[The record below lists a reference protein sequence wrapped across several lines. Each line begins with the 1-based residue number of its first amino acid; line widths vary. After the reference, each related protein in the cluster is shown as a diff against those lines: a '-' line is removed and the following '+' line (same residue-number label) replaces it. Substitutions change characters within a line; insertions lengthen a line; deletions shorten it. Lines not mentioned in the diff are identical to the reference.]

1 MLPTPKNSAYTKYPF
16 GSYQK
21 PQISDLVVLAAY
33 PFGSI
38 LSSVSKGVYR
48 YGMNTQEK
56 DNEIYGEGNSYTAEY
71 WQYDARLGRRWNVDP
86 VVKQFESP
94 YSCFSSNPIFHLDI
108 NGDVVTPSVENG
120 VPTITA
126 KISVRFQEGI
136 SNEQKQEYQ
145 AAIINQLQQQYGS
158 LFHNGSQASVSFT
171 VEEYTGNS
179 PFGSSNDE
187 RYTKAINSVLIDIGT
202 SQNNGNT
209 LSNAEK
215 KGGYIFLNSGNVTN
229 DINHEFGHILG
240 LSDRY
245 SETVSYNSSISGG
258 GRRNIIN
265 NLPAG
270 GRDGTIP
277 LEIKSDKEHNSQT
290 NLMSNPQGGTGTIT
304 SQQSNIIFNN
314 KSEKQ
319 YFRPVILRDAS
330 PSNSSIQ
337 DNLYNS
343 VRAQNIFG
351 IFSKVTPYRNG
362 AKINIVSEN
371 PVTWFNNRAGF
382 ISSHGMYKRQY
393 NSWPSGDNKTNN
405 ISNIRR
411 ALNAP

>member
-1 MLPTPKNSAYTKYPF
+1 MFPSTKNTTPFWYPPKPNSEGILSHPF
-16 GSYQK
+16 GSYPK
-21 PQISDLVVLAAY
+21 PQIFDLVVLAAY

-48 YGMNTQEK
+48 YG
-56 DNEIYGEGNSYTAEY
+56 
-71 WQYDARLGRRWNVDP
+71 
-86 VVKQFESP
+86 
-94 YSCFSSNPIFHLDI
+94 
-108 NGDVVTPSVENG
+108 
-120 VPTITA
+120 
-126 KISVRFQEGI
+126 
-136 SNEQKQEYQ
+136 
-145 AAIINQLQQQYGS
+145 
-158 LFHNGSQASVSFT
+158 
-171 VEEYTGNS
+171 
-179 PFGSSNDE
+179 
-187 RYTKAINSVLIDIGT
+187 SVLIDIGT
-202 SQNNGNT
+202 SQNNGNS

-245 SETVSYNSSISGG
+245 SETVSYNSSFSGG
-258 GRRNIIN
+258 GRRRIIN
-265 NLPAG
+265 NLPVG

-393 NSWPSGDNKTNN
+393 NSWPSGDNRANN